1 MIVET
6 LLRLAIYRALIGR
19 TLAGLNVCDSRLGLF
34 DESMAKDDEYVIVVR
49 SDDQTLDDIFEAR
62 SSHSAI
68 IIEMMVTSRIEGSQ
82 NSPENAAVRDIPV
95 TTSGIE
101 IVLGMLAAQVLAAL
115 RDLDNPWATIVKRL
129 MVLGHKA
136 RIQRGG
142 NEKNS
147 TRRAAL
153 QIVVESDLL
162 SEPVL
167 GEPLPAGVIADAIAA
182 MEADTEAYG
191 LEIYGRSLR
200 QFFEA
205 APAVADPA
213 IARSALTRETA
224 DLIHLRDLAGATT
237 NIVIDTPLPTA
248 DE

>member
-49 SDDQTLDDIFEAR
+49 SDDQTLDDLFEAR
-62 SSHSAI
+62 SSRSAI
-68 IIEMMVTSRIEGSQ
+68 IIEMMVTSRMEGSQ
-82 NSPENAAVRDIPV
+82 DEPDNAVVRDIPV

-101 IVLGMLAAQVLAAL
+101 LVLGMLGAQVLAAL
-115 RDLDNPWATIVKRL
+115 RDLDNPWSSLVKRL
-129 MVLGHKA
+129 MVRGHKA

-153 QIVVESDLL
+153 QIVLESDLL

-167 GEPLPAGVIADAIAA
+167 GEQLPVGVISDAIAA
-182 MEADTEAYG
+182 MEADTKTYG
-191 LEIYGRSLR
+191 LEVYGRSLR

-205 APAVADPA
+205 SPIAADPAVACSA
-213 IARSALTRETA
+213 LARSTG
-224 DLIHLRDLAGATT
+224 DLLRLRDLHGVAD
-237 NIVIDTPLPTA
+237 NITVDTPLPG
-248 DE
+248 ENE